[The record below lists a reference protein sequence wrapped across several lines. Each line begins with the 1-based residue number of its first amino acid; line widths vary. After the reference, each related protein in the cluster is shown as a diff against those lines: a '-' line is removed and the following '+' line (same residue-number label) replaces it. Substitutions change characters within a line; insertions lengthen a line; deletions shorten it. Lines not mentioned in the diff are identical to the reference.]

1 MGLPLTLRYGLLLPM
16 SSVQTY
22 SVLLLEDEKPT
33 RDCLAAVIDGCH
45 GLTLHGE
52 AGSCDEARSALKGG
66 APDVLV
72 ADLGLPDGNGIDII
86 REARELYPEMEV
98 MVLTVFEDEE
108 SVVTALE
115 AGATGYLLKDLAFDE
130 LGDTILALM
139 RGESA
144 ISSKVA
150 RFLLK
155 RFNTPVPSQSDARG
169 GKARKQAAAAEQ
181 LTRREGEVLNL
192 IAKGYSYNEIAESLT
207 LSTNTIRAHIRNIY
221 RKLAVKSRSEAVFE
235 AAHLGLINFEGN
247 HI

>member
-1 MGLPLTLRYGLLLPM
+1 M
-16 SSVQTY
+16 SSEQTY

-33 RDCLAAVIDGCH
+33 RDYLASVIHGCP
-45 GLTLHGE
+45 GLTLHGK
-52 AGSCDEARSALKGG
+52 AGSCNEARSALAGG

-72 ADLGLPDGNGIDII
+72 ADLGLPDGSGIDII

-108 SVVTALE
+108 SVVAALE
-115 AGATGYLLKDLAFDE
+115 AGATGYLLKDQALNE
-130 LGDTILALM
+130 LDDTILALM

-155 RFNTPVPSQSDARG
+155 RFNTPSQSQPDAIKQ
-169 GKARKQAAAAEQ
+169 KARMQASAVDE
-181 LTRREGEVLNL
+181 LTDREGEVLNL
-192 IAKGYSYNEIAESLT
+192 IAKGYSYNEIAESLE

-235 AAHLGLINFEGN
+235 AAHLGLISFEAN
-247 HI
+247 I

>member
-1 MGLPLTLRYGLLLPM
+1 MGLPLTVHCVLLLLM
-16 SSVQTY
+16 SAVQTY

-33 RDCLAAVIDGCH
+33 RDHLASVIHGCP

-52 AGSCDEARSALKGG
+52 ADCCCSARELLQNN
-66 APDVLV
+66 APDVLL
-72 ADLGLPDGNGIDII
+72 ADLGLPDGSGIDII

-108 SVVTALE
+108 NVVAALE
-115 AGATGYLLKDLAFDE
+115 AGATGYLLKEQAFDE
-130 LGDTILALM
+130 LGDTVLALM

-144 ISSKVA
+144 ISPKVA

-155 RFNTPVPSQSDARG
+155 RFTAPATDAGGRQTDQQTP
-169 GKARKQAAAAEQ
+169 AEDE
-181 LTRREGEVLNL
+181 LTRREGEVLSL
-192 IAKGYSYNEIAESLT
+192 IAKGYSYNEIAEALN
-207 LSTNTIRAHIRNIY
+207 LSPNTVRSHIRNIY

-235 AAHLGLINFEGN
+235 AAQLGLINFAH